1 MIKFIFYSKVN
12 LNNIMKFIEE
22 IRKSRAFK
30 LTASYLGICFV
41 LLQILDPLAER
52 EIIDNELFTYI
63 VYLSIA
69 GTIVPLLFG
78 LFRDWSY
85 VKRFGKTTYLNVKV
99 LLSFSI
105 LFIIFYLSIKNIELK
120 QSSKNLISLESS
132 LEQIIKKWE
141 AKENLFVFHKT
152 KELLV
157 DFPENKLLK
166 LYFDK
171 VTYPTYISIK
181 PESLPVYIRYADQ
194 NNWIELKD
202 NPIDSLYVPWT
213 YGGKS
218 FQLKF
223 KLKNR
228 FIFSTYDRSGQ
239 FNFDRVE
246 EFPLDHAIMP
256 SVENNMMTLPGI
268 NFDNISLETF
278 SISKT
283 EVTNKEF
290 QEFVNDGGYKD
301 STFWDF
307 PIIIDG
313 INYTFSNSMGRFT
326 DKHGQAGPKN
336 WSYGRF
342 NNDIKDHPVTGV
354 SWFEA
359 RAYAKY
365 KDLKLPNIFQW
376 LTAAGLSG
384 FVSDLPDISKCNLK
398 STHLWDAKDSRGSN
412 IFEIKNIAGNV
423 REWTTNPNGE
433 SNDKYSILGGSYFD
447 NSYSFNDYYSLSPF
461 DRSVGNGF
469 RVAKSSSLDNSD
481 IADNMVINFNNR
493 NILLDDDVSDEVF
506 SIYKNQFNYE
516 PYDLDTKIDTI
527 YKNTDYIT
535 YRYQLTPAY
544 KSDEELHGYVIYS
557 KQSKLPLKPIIQFPT
572 AGAIFNE
579 TDEGIIDNAI
589 QEYNY
594 LLVEGYAIIC
604 PVYYSTSNRK
614 KTINT
619 WWANESDEYKSTI
632 IHIGK
637 DYKRSIDFIC
647 SKEEFESKNLSYI
660 GYSWGSIMSNIM
672 LAIDDRVQFAF
683 ICAGGLQVQ
692 RSKQEIDPA
701 IFTRRITIPVMSITG
716 KNDGIFDYE
725 NSQVPMQKLLGTPL
739 KDQEIIVLNN
749 VGHLIP
755 QDVMIENHLKWLKKY
770 IK

>member
-1 MIKFIFYSKVN
+1 
-12 LNNIMKFIEE
+12 MKFIDE
-22 IRKSRAFK
+22 IKKSSAFR

-52 EIIDNELFTYI
+52 DIINNDLFTFI
-63 VYLSIA
+63 VYLSIT
-69 GTIVPLLFG
+69 GTILPLFFG
-78 LFRDWSY
+78 IFRDWSY
-85 VKRFGKTTYLNVKV
+85 VKTLGDRTYINGKIF
-99 LLSFSI
+99 LSFSI

-120 QSSKNLISLESS
+120 RSSKNLISLESS
-132 LEQIIKKWE
+132 LEEIIEKWE

-152 KELLV
+152 SELLL
-157 DFPENKLLK
+157 DFPENKLLQ

-171 VTYPTYISIK
+171 VTYPTYITTQPDSV
-181 PESLPVYIRYADQ
+181 PVYVRYGDQ
-194 NNWIELKD
+194 NHWIELE
-202 NPIDSLYVPWT
+202 NSPIDTLHVPWA
-213 YGGKS
+213 YGGKA

-223 KLKNR
+223 KLKDR
-228 FIFSTYDRSGQ
+228 FIFSTYDRSGK
-239 FNFDRVE
+239 FNFESIE
-246 EFPLDHAIMP
+246 EYPLDHAIIP
-256 SVENNMMTLPGI
+256 GFEDNMMTLPGI
-268 NFDNISLETF
+268 NFDNVSLETF

-283 EVTNKEF
+283 EVTNEEF
-290 QEFVNDGGYKD
+290 QKFVNDGGYKD
-301 STFWDF
+301 STYWDF

-313 INYTFSNSMGRFT
+313 INYTFNNSIEKFI
-326 DKHGQAGPKN
+326 DKHGQSGPKN

-342 NNDIKDHPVTGV
+342 SNDIKNQPVTGV

-365 KDLKLPNIFQW
+365 KNLKLPNIFQW

-384 FVSDLPDISKCNLK
+384 FVSDLPDISKSNLE
-398 STHLWDAKDSRGSN
+398 STYLWDANDSRCLN

-423 REWTTNPNGE
+423 REWTTNPNGK

-461 DRSVGNGF
+461 DRGVGNGF
-469 RVAKSSSLDNSD
+469 RVVKSSSLDNSD
-481 IADNMVINFNNR
+481 LADNMVINFNNR
-493 NILLDDDVSDEVF
+493 NVLLDDDVSDDVF

-516 PYDLDTKIDTI
+516 PYDLDTKIDTT
-527 YKNTDYIT
+527 YKNTNYIT
-535 YRYQLTPAY
+535 YRFQLTPAY

-572 AGAIFNE
+572 AGAIFSE

-594 LLVEGYAIIC
+594 LLVEGYAVIC
-604 PVYYSTSNRK
+604 PVYFSTYNRK
-614 KTINT
+614 KTIKT
-619 WWANESDEYKSTI
+619 WWANESEEYKNTI

-637 DYKRSIDFIC
+637 DYKRSIDFIF
-647 SKEEFESKNLSYI
+647 SKTEFDVKNLSYM

-672 LAIDDRVQFAF
+672 LAIDERVQFAF

-692 RSKQEIDPA
+692 KSKQEIDPA

-725 NSQVPMQKLLGTPL
+725 NSQIPMQKLLGTPIE
-739 KDQEIIVLNN
+739 DQEIIVLDNI
-749 VGHLIP
+749 GHKIP
-755 QDVMIENHLKWLKKY
+755 RDFMIQNHLKWLEKY
-770 IK
+770 IE

>member
-1 MIKFIFYSKVN
+1 
-12 LNNIMKFIEE
+12 MKFVEE
-22 IRKSRAFK
+22 IKKSRAFR

-52 EIIDNELFTYI
+52 EIINNDLFTLI

-78 LFRDWSY
+78 IFRDWSY
-85 VKRFGKTTYLNVKV
+85 LKKFGYKNYLNVKV

-120 QSSKNLISLESS
+120 QSSKNLIFLESS
-132 LEQIIKKWE
+132 LEEIIEKWE

-152 KELLV
+152 KELLI
-157 DFPENKLLK
+157 DFPDNKLLQ

-171 VTYPTYISIK
+171 VTYPTFITTKPDSI
-181 PESLPVYIRYADQ
+181 PVYIRYADQ
-194 NNWIELKD
+194 SNWMELD
-202 NPIDSLYVPWT
+202 NKSLDTLYVPWA

-223 KLKNR
+223 KFKDR
-228 FIFSTYDRSGQ
+228 FIFSTYDRSGK
-239 FNFDRVE
+239 FNFERVE
-246 EFPLDHAIMP
+246 EFPLDHAIIP
-256 SVENNMMTLPGI
+256 GIKNNMMTLPGI

-290 QEFVNDGGYKD
+290 QEFVDNGGYKD
-301 STFWDF
+301 SAYWDF
-307 PIIIDG
+307 PIVIGG
-313 INYTFSNSMGRFT
+313 INHTFKNSIEKFT
-326 DKHGQAGPKN
+326 GKHGQAGPKD

-342 NNDIKDHPVTGV
+342 NSDIKNRPVTGV

-359 RAYAKY
+359 RAYARY
-365 KDLKLPNIFQW
+365 KNLKLPNIFQW
-376 LTAAGLSG
+376 LTAADLSG
-384 FVSDLPDISKCNLK
+384 FVSDLPDISKSNLK
-398 STHLWDAKDSRGSN
+398 STYLWDANDNRGSN

-423 REWTTNPNGE
+423 REWTTNPNGK
-433 SNDKYSILGGSYFD
+433 SKDKYSILGGSYFD

-469 RVAKSSSLDNSD
+469 RVAKSSSINNSD
-481 IADNMVINFNNR
+481 ISDNMVINFNNR
-493 NILLDDDVSDEVF
+493 DILLDDDVSDEVF
-506 SIYKNQFNYE
+506 SIYKKQFSYE
-516 PYDLDTKIDTI
+516 PFDLDSKIDTI
-527 YKNTDYIT
+527 NKNTSYIT

-557 KQSKLPLKPIIQFPT
+557 NKSKLPLKPIIHFPN

-579 TDEGIIDNAI
+579 SDEGIIDNAI

-594 LLVEGYAIIC
+594 LLVEGYAVIC

-619 WWANESDEYKSTI
+619 WWANESEEYKNTI
-632 IHIGK
+632 INIGK
-637 DYKRSIDFIC
+637 DYKRSIDFIF
-647 SKEEFESKNLSYI
+647 SREEFDSKKLSYM
-660 GYSWGSIMSNIM
+660 GYSWGSIMSNIL
-672 LAIDDRVQFAF
+672 LAIDDRVQSAF
-683 ICAGGLQVQ
+683 VCAGGLQVQ
-692 RSKQEIDPA
+692 KSKQEIDPA
-701 IFTRRITIPVMSITG
+701 IFTRRIKIPIMSITG

-725 NSQVPMQKLLGTPL
+725 NSQIPMQKLLGTPIE
-739 KDQEIIVLNN
+739 DQEIIVLDN
-749 VGHLIP
+749 VGHKIP
-755 QDVMIENHLKWLKKY
+755 RDFMIENHLKWLAKY
-770 IK
+770 TN